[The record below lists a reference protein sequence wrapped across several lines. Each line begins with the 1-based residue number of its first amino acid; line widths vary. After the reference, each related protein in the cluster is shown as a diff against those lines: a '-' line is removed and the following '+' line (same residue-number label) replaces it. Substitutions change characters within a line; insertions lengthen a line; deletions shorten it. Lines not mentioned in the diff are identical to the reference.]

1 MKNFVANGESLQLTA
16 GVGGVVGGSIKAQGK
31 IVGIV
36 VASAAEGEKYTLK
49 ICGAYDTVPKATGE
63 AWIVGDMLYLKADGS
78 ELTKTS
84 TSNTFAGYAY
94 ADALSADTTGSIK
107 LSH

>member
-16 GVGGVVGGSIKAQGK
+16 PVGGVVGGSILAQGK
-31 IVGIV
+31 IIGIV
-36 VASAAEGEKYTLK
+36 VASAAEGEKFTLK

-63 AWIVGDMLYLKADGS
+63 AWTVGDMLYLKADGTA
-78 ELTKTS
+78 LTKTS

-94 ADALSADTTGSIK
+94 ADALSADVIGSI
-107 LSH
+107 LLAH